1 MLKKLMVSAAVVAA
15 WVVAPAAHAQET
27 WQPSATLK
35 MVVPF
40 PPGGPTDALARRL
53 AEGVSKELEQTVIVE
68 NRGGAGGNIG
78 AEYVAN
84 ARPDGTT
91 ILFGTSGPLAIN
103 YSLYSKQNYHPQ
115 TSFEPII
122 RIGHLPN
129 VLVVRKDLP
138 VSNVAELVAYEKKNP
153 ESLVYA
159 SSGNGASS
167 HLAGILFN
175 RMSGTSIRHIPYRGT
190 GPALTDLLGGQV
202 DMTFT
207 DIMMVLP
214 HIKSGAVKPI
224 GIATKERSD
233 ALADLASISEQ
244 GLDGYD
250 VSVFFGLV
258 APKGT
263 PEAAITAWNEAVRKV
278 LTYEEIEQ
286 TLKAQGIVLAEDQ
299 SPEGLA
305 RFIQSDLE
313 KWGKVIKEE
322 NIVLD

>member
-1 MLKKLMVSAAVVAA
+1 MGCCTGGPRTRNVAT
-15 WVVAPAAHAQET
+15 QRYTENGGSF
-27 WQPSATLK
+27 PSR
-35 MVVPF
+35 
-40 PPGGPTDALARRL
+40 GPTDALARRL

>member
-1 MLKKLMVSAAVVAA
+1 MFKKLLIAAVAITA
-15 WVVAPAAHAQET
+15 LTAGHVVKADQQ
-27 WQPSATLK
+27 WKPSGALK

-53 AEGVSKELEQTVIVE
+53 ADGVSKELGQTVIVE

-103 YSLYSKQNYHPQ
+103 YSLYSKQTYHPQ
-115 TSFEPII
+115 NSFEPII
-122 RIGHLPN
+122 RLGHLPN
-129 VLVVRKDLP
+129 ILVVRNDLP
-138 VSNVAELVAYEKKNP
+138 VSNVAELIEYDKQHP
-153 ESLVYA
+153 DTLVYA

-175 RMSGTSIRHIPYRGT
+175 RMSGTTIRHIPYRGT

-224 GIATKERSD
+224 GVATKDRSD
-233 ALADLASISEQ
+233 ALAELPTIAEQ
-244 GLDGYD
+244 GLKGYD

-258 APKGT
+258 APKNT
-263 PEAAITAWNEAVRKV
+263 PALAIKAWNEAVRRV
-278 LTYEEIEQ
+278 LTYDEIEQ

-305 RFIQSDLE
+305 NFISSDLK
-313 KWGKVIKEE
+313 KWSKVIKEE

>member
-1 MLKKLMVSAAVVAA
+1 MFKKLLLSAVVLAT
-15 WVVAPAAHAQET
+15 VGLTGPAAAEEA
-27 WQPSATLK
+27 WKPSGTVK
-35 MVVPF
+35 MIVPF

-53 AEGVSKELEQTVIVE
+53 AEGVSKELDQTVIVE

-84 ARPDGTT
+84 AKPDGNT

-103 YSLYSKQNYHPQ
+103 YSLYTRQKYHPE

-122 RIGHLPN
+122 RLGHLPN
-129 VLVVRKDLP
+129 VLVVSKDLP
-138 VSNVAELVAYEKKNP
+138 VNSVEELIEYDKQNP
-153 ESLVYA
+153 DQLVYA

-202 DMTFT
+202 HMTFT

-214 HIKSGAVKPI
+214 HIKNGIVKPI
-224 GIATKERSD
+224 GIATKDRSE
-233 ALADLASISEQ
+233 ALPDLASISEQ
-244 GLDGYD
+244 GLEGYD

-263 PEAAITAWNEAVRKV
+263 SPEAIKTWNKAVRNV
-278 LTYEEIEQ
+278 LTYPEIEE
-286 TLKAQGIVLAEDQ
+286 TLKLQGIVLAEDQ
-299 SPEGLA
+299 TPEGLA
-305 RFIQSDLE
+305 EFIRADLE
-313 KWGKVIKEE
+313 KWGQVIKEE

>member
-1 MLKKLMVSAAVVAA
+1 MFKQIAVAVIACSVLGLGSLA
-15 WVVAPAAHAQET
+15 QASEKWV
-27 WQPSATLK
+27 PSSTLK

-53 AEGVSKELEQTVIVE
+53 AEGLTKELGETVIVE
-68 NRGGAGGNIG
+68 NKAGAGGNIG

-84 ARPDGTT
+84 SAADGNT

-103 YSLYSKQNYHPQ
+103 TSLYAKQNYHPQ
-115 TSFEPII
+115 TSFDPII
-122 RIGHLPN
+122 RLGHLPN
-129 VLVVRKDLP
+129 VLVVRNDLP
-138 VSNVAELVAYEKKNP
+138 VSNVQELIEYDKKNP
-153 ESLVYA
+153 GELVYA

-167 HLAGILFN
+167 HLAGVLFN
-175 RMSGTSIRHIPYRGT
+175 NMSGTSILHVPYRGT
-190 GPALTDLLGGQV
+190 GPALIDLLGGQV
-202 DMTFT
+202 SMTFT

-214 HIKSGAVKPI
+214 HIKSGKLKPI
-224 GIATKERSD
+224 GIATKDRSSV
-233 ALADLASISEQ
+233 LPDLASISEQ

-263 PEAAITAWNEAVRKV
+263 PENAITAWNEAMRAV
-278 LTYEEIEQ
+278 LKYPEVEE
-286 TLKAQGIVLAEDQ
+286 TLKIQGIVLAEDQ

-305 RFIQSDLE
+305 EFIRLDLD
-313 KWGKVIKEE
+313 KWGHVIKEE